1 MARTITLIVA
11 IMGAIA
17 LIATIGSGIS
27 RSFSLP
33 GPLTAQPLQPLNTDG
48 ISEIHIE
55 AAASD
60 FTVEF
65 GSVEEAELVVT
76 GEHDIGWEMSRDGG
90 TLQVTQEGNWG
101 SFFGWNY
108 DWNLDDDPWSQV
120 VLTLP
125 ESLQDSALELYVS
138 MAGGSFSTTGSFAIV
153 DVELAGGTADLD
165 LTDVQEASID
175 LAAGS
180 LTASLDGIPPRN
192 IDVDVAAGTVN
203 LKVPD
208 VAYALELEVG
218 AGSFSNGLKTHPL
231 QASRHLIDIDLA
243 AGSLNLTPVK

>member
-1 MARTITLIVA
+1 MARTITLVVA
-11 IMGAIA
+11 IVGAIA
-17 LIATIGSGIS
+17 LIATIGSGMS
-27 RSFSLP
+27 RLFPLP
-33 GPLTAQPLQPLNTDG
+33 GPLTVQPLQPLNTDG
-48 ISEIHIE
+48 ISEIDID

-65 GSVEEAELVVT
+65 GPVEEAELAVAGGHDT
-76 GEHDIGWEMSRDGG
+76 GWNMSRDGAS
-90 TLQVTQEGNWG
+90 LRVTQEGNWG

-108 DWNLDDDPWSQV
+108 DWDFDDDPWSQV

-125 ESLQDSALELYVS
+125 ESLQDSALELNVS

-153 DVELAGGTADLD
+153 DVELAGGRADLD
-165 LTDVQEASID
+165 LTDVQEASFS

-192 IDVDVAAGTVN
+192 IDVDVAAGTMN

-218 AGSFSNGLKTHPL
+218 AGSFSNGLRTDPS
-231 QASRHLIDIDLA
+231 QASQHLIDIDLA
-243 AGSLNLTPVK
+243 AGSLNLAPVK